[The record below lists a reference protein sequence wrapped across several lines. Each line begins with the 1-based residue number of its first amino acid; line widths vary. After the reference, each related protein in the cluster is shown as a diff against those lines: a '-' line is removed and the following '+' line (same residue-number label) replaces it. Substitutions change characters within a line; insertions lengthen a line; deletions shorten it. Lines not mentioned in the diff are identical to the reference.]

1 MADVAKFDLTQ
12 GVTNIGVLISG
23 LTDGSASGTIPMEN
37 GKDAYAVLMVL
48 NLDTSAATIT
58 LKEATNGGFRAP
70 LGDLEI
76 ALAAS
81 TLYFINLNDSSR
93 YKNLPDQDI
102 DYTMTSEGTIGTIQ
116 LGMVQLGPQTP

>member
-1 MADVAKFDLTQ
+1 MADVVKFDLTQ

-37 GKDAYAVLMVL
+37 GKDAYATLMVL

-58 LKEATNGGFRAP
+58 LKEATNGGFRSA

-76 ALAAS
+76 DLVAS

-116 LGMVQLGPQTP
+116 LGMVQLGPQSP